1 MDNIAD
7 LVCFLCN
14 CDVIMV
20 ISTTVTIMVTA
31 SRSWYGWQM

>member
-1 MDNIAD
+1 
-7 LVCFLCN
+7 
-14 CDVIMV
+14 MV